1 MDSASLLL
9 VIGLVVTIV
18 AVIIHSLST
27 SGSG

>member
-1 MDSASLLL
+1 MESTSLLL

-18 AVIIHSLST
+18 AVIVHSVTT